1 MRMLRGLFLAGA
13 VATLITLPVSRALA
27 DWVLDPGESTLHF
40 VSIKKG
46 AVGEVH
52 AFRKLEGSVSGLGA
66 AVVQVNLD
74 SVDTGVEIRDE
85 RMRKMLFETERYP
98 LATLTAKVDANMLK
112 ALKPGERRLLPLKF
126 SLKLHG
132 VVRSF
137 EAPVIVTGLADGA
150 LAVHSRR
157 PVIVNAADFGLEQG
171 VEALRKVVELPSIA
185 KAVPVTFDLVFR
197 PVAR

>member
-1 MRMLRGLFLAGA
+1 MIRGLLLAGA

-27 DWVLDPGESTLHF
+27 DWVLDAKESALHF
-40 VSIKKG
+40 VSIKMG
-46 AVGEVH
+46 TVGEVH
-52 AFRKLEGSVSGLGA
+52 AFRKLEGAVSGLGA
-66 AVVQVNLD
+66 AVVQVYLD

-85 RMRKMLFETERYP
+85 RMRKMLFETEKYP
-98 LATLTAKVDANMLK
+98 LATVTAKVDANVLK
-112 ALKPGERRLLPLKF
+112 ALKPGERRLLPLKIA
-126 SLKLHG
+126 LKLHG

-157 PVIVNAADFGLEQG
+157 LVIVNAADFGLEQG